1 MGVTWFVHF
10 SFLSGRFLLGIGSI
24 VGLGQL
30 KNFVYILV
38 VVGFLSFGWKG
49 PSIERTV
56 DFG

>member
-1 MGVTWFVHF
+1 MRVAWFIHF

-30 KNFVYILV
+30 QNFVDILV

-49 PSIERTV
+49 PSIEGTV